1 MTRALPHMH
10 LDTIKEMEAT
20 VLKLLRWRVTI
31 MDGAEWSQYQHGL
44 ASLLRDNRAELDGFV
59 HRNAAAINGIVEV
72 QIFPP
77 PPPPPPPLVA
87 AAAAVPSPAE
97 QLEVS
102 AVEVDGNGE
111 ADQETGA
118 GEAS

>member
-59 HRNAAAINGIVEV
+59 INGIVEV
-72 QIFPP
+72 QIF

-97 QLEVS
+97 QMEVS

>member
-44 ASLLRDNRAELDGFV
+44 AALLRDNRAELDGFV
-59 HRNAAAINGIVEV
+59 SRNAAVINGIVEV
-72 QIFPP
+72 QVFPS
-77 PPPPPPPLVA
+77 PPPPPPPLI
-87 AAAAVPSPAE
+87 AAAAVPSPAV
-97 QLEVS
+97 QMEVS
-102 AVEVDGNGE
+102 AVELDGHGQ
-111 ADQETGA
+111 ADQQTGA

>member
-44 ASLLRDNRAELDGFV
+44 AALLRDNRAELDGFV
-59 HRNAAAINGIVEV
+59 HRNAAVINGIVEV
-72 QIFPP
+72 QVFPP
-77 PPPPPPPLVA
+77 PPPPPPPPLIA
-87 AAAAVPSPAE
+87 AAAPASAAM
-97 QLEVS
+97 QMEVS
-102 AVEVDGNGE
+102 AVELDGHGQ
-111 ADQETGA
+111 ADQQTGA

>member
-59 HRNAAAINGIVEV
+59 HRNAAVINGVVEV
-72 QIFPP
+72 QVFPP
-77 PPPPPPPLVA
+77 PPPPPLIA
-87 AAAAVPSPAE
+87 AAEAAHASAAM
-97 QLEVS
+97 QMEVS
-102 AVEVDGNGE
+102 AVELDGHGQ
-111 ADQETGA
+111 ADQQTGA

>member
-1 MTRALPHMH
+1 VTRALPHMH

-44 ASLLRDNRAELDGFV
+44 ASLLRDDRAELDGFV
-59 HRNAAAINGIVEV
+59 HRHAAVINGIVEV
-72 QIFPP
+72 QVF

-87 AAAAVPSPAE
+87 AGAAVPSPAV
-97 QLEVS
+97 QMEVS
-102 AVEVDGNGE
+102 AIELDGQ
-111 ADQETGA
+111 ADQQTGA

>member
-1 MTRALPHMH
+1 
-10 LDTIKEMEAT
+10 MEAT

-59 HRNAAAINGIVEV
+59 HRNAAVINGIVEV
-72 QIFPP
+72 PVF
-77 PPPPPPPLVA
+77 PPPPPLVA

-97 QLEVS
+97 QMEVS

-118 GEAS
+118 GAAS